1 MTQFLR
7 QSTAQSFR
15 IGPFLDATDAALETA
30 LTIAQADIQ
39 ISKNGS
45 AFAQTSA
52 SPTAAHDSDG
62 WYICPLTATDTN
74 TLGLLTVQITLAG
87 VLPVW
92 KDFMVLPAN
101 VYDSLVAGSA
111 SLAVNAAQAGG
122 TAWGSGAIV
131 AAALASDAL
140 DAIRDRLIQR
150 TVLRGTVGSSST
162 TTSIVTSSMSP
173 STSVADQ
180 LKGRIVIFDHNTTT
194 AALRGQATDIT
205 ASSASGT
212 PTLTVTALTT
222 APASGDTFT
231 IV

>member
-15 IGPFLDATDAALETA
+15 IGPFLDSVDASLETA
-30 LTIAQADIQ
+30 LTLAQANIQ
-39 ISKNGS
+39 VSKNGG

-52 SPTAAHDSDG
+52 APTATHDVSG
-62 WYICPLTATDTN
+62 WYICPLTAADTN
-74 TLGLLTVQITLAG
+74 TLGLLTVQITLSG

-101 VYDSLVAGSA
+101 VYDSLVLGSA
-111 SLAVNAAQAGG
+111 VLAVNASQAGG
-122 TAWGSGAIV
+122 VAWELGAV
-131 AAALASDAL
+131 TAAALASDAL
-140 DAIRDRLIQR
+140 NAIRDRLIER
-150 TVLRGTVGSSST
+150 TVLRGTVGASST
-162 TTSIVTSSMSP
+162 TTSIVTSAMTP
-173 STSVADQ
+173 ATSVADQ
-180 LKGRIVIFDHNTTT
+180 LRGRIVIFDHNTAT

-212 PTLTVTALTT
+212 PVLTVTALTT